1 MRVLVLGGNGQLG
14 QCLAKVT
21 AEYSIE
27 HIFFADEIIG
37 NILDKNILNTLFTK
51 EEPEFVINC
60 AAYTAVDKA
69 EDDIELAKAINET
82 GAKNVAE
89 VCKEFGA
96 TLIHI
101 STDFVFEGNIPVL
114 LNEESIATPIS
125 IYGSTK
131 LEGEFRVAEVLDTYY
146 ILRTSWLYSEF
157 AGNFMKTML
166 RLANDRTELS
176 VIVDQIGTPTYG
188 VDLARAIFDIITSN
202 KTEYGVYHYSNEGA
216 ISWFD
221 FASAIFEIADVSIKL
236 NPIKTSEYITKAKRP
251 AFSVMDKSKIKT
263 IFNLEIPYWRDSL
276 TKAISAF
283 ESEMALK

>member
-14 QCLAKVT
+14 QCLAKVS
-21 AEYSIE
+21 AEYTIS
-27 HIFFADEIIG
+27 HVFFADEIIG
-37 NILDKNILNTLFTK
+37 NILDQNILNTLFTN
-51 EEPEFVINC
+51 EEPDFVINC

-69 EDDIELAKAINET
+69 EDEIELAKAINET

-89 VCKEFGA
+89 VCKAFGA

-101 STDFVFEGNIPVL
+101 STDFVFEGNIPAL
-114 LNEESIATPIS
+114 LDEENIACPIS
-125 IYGSTK
+125 VYGSTK
-131 LEGEFRVAEVLDTYY
+131 LEGEHRVAEVLDNYY

-188 VDLARAIFDIITSN
+188 VDLARAIFVIITSN
-202 KTEYGVYHYSNEGA
+202 KTEYGLYHYSNEGA

-221 FASAIFEIADVSIKL
+221 FASAIFEISNISIKL

-251 AFSVMDKSKIKT
+251 AFSAMDKSKIKT
-263 IFNLEIPYWRDSL
+263 KFNLEIPYWRESL
-276 TKAISAF
+276 KIS
-283 ESEMALK
+283 LKS

>member
-14 QCLAKVT
+14 QCLAKVS
-21 AEYSIE
+21 AEYKIS
-27 HIFFADEIIG
+27 HVFFADEIIG
-37 NILDKNILNTLFTK
+37 NILDKNILNTLFTS
-51 EEPEFVINC
+51 EEPDFVINC

-69 EDDIELAKAINET
+69 EDEIELAKAINET

-96 TLIHI
+96 ILVHI
-101 STDFVFEGNIPVL
+101 STDFVFEGNTPVL

-131 LEGEFRVAEVLDTYY
+131 LEGEHRVAEVLDTYY

-188 VDLARAIFDIITSN
+188 VDLARAIFEIITSN
-202 KTEYGVYHYSNEGA
+202 KTEYGLYHYSNEGA
-216 ISWFD
+216 ISWYD
-221 FASAIFEIADVSIKL
+221 FASAIFEISNISIKL

-251 AFSVMDKSKIKT
+251 AFSAMDKSKIKT
-263 IFNLEIPYWRDSL
+263 KFNLEIPYWRESL
-276 TKAISAF
+276 KIS
-283 ESEMALK
+283 LKS